1 MVKLLLSKG
10 ADPDPDAIGL
20 LALAL
25 GVAGLE
31 SFNLI
36 VEHGVNLNRPTKSG
50 TTTLLILALK
60 NKYPDQAKLLLKYGM
75 NIDYRT
81 KERKTPLIYFS
92 EKGDKTSFEFLIKYG
107 ADLNAQDSLGNSA
120 LHYAAKS
127 SHVEIVAALLEKGAN
142 ANIKNKERL
151 TPYNVARD
159 RKIFDLL
166 YDYKNR

>member
-1 MVKLLLSKG
+1 
-10 ADPDPDAIGL
+10 
-20 LALAL
+20 
-25 GVAGLE
+25 
-31 SFNLI
+31 
-36 VEHGVNLNRPTKSG
+36 
-50 TTTLLILALK
+50 
-60 NKYPDQAKLLLKYGM
+60 M